1 MKEGNISLFKA
12 KLYVALTFKVL
23 SWLDLKYEV
32 GADDCKMLLAG
43 RKPFRRNKSRWE
55 LIRHC
60 HRGRC
65 ECDCAAGGPRP
76 NKAGF
81 TAL

>member
-1 MKEGNISLFKA
+1 MKKEAVSERKGSSKFEKGNISLLKA

-43 RKPFRRNKSRWE
+43 RKPLEGIN
-55 LIRHC
+55 LV
-60 HRGRC
+60 G
-65 ECDCAAGGPRP
+65 
-76 NKAGF
+76 N
-81 TAL
+81 